1 MSEPCRCLESAT
13 NLNGLVDIEPTTLV
27 IAGGNGTV
35 RQGILCPT
43 GIRVAVKADR
53 FLDDPHSIERAH
65 REICIVASLEHENII
80 ELLGY
85 LTQESKIMMVTP
97 WMDIGD
103 ASTYVKDIEVD
114 PRPLL

>member
-1 MSEPCRCLESAT
+1 MESAT

-53 FLDDPHSIERAH
+53 FLDDPHSIEVCFLSMA
-65 REICIVASLEHENII
+65 ICTQDVDLISAPTARYVSLLHSNMKI
-80 ELLGY
+80 LLNY
-85 LTQESKIMMVTP
+85 SVT
-97 WMDIGD
+97 
-103 ASTYVKDIEVD
+103 SLKSL
-114 PRPLL
+114 R